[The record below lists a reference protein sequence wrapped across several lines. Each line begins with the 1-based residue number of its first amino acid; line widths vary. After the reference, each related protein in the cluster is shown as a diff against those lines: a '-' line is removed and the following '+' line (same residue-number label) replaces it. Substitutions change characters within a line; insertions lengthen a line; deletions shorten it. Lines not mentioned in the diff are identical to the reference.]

1 MRSAWS
7 WSLIATKGKC
17 SIVPHYFIG
26 SWHCQQPQSFCQGG
40 AFPQQRN
47 RWLSS
52 LRNIEQENNFEG
64 ETVYWTDVWLSL
76 QNPEINWKPLS
87 LGYVQGNDNFVS
99 LTPLCLAY
107 LYKVQCCTPP
117 SHFSHDLVDMFS
129 RD

>member
-1 MRSAWS
+1 MFNSSTLLYRFMALSV
-7 WSLIATKGKC
+7 T
-17 SIVPHYFIG
+17 
-26 SWHCQQPQSFCQGG
+26 QSFYQGG

-76 QNPEINWKPLS
+76 QYPEIHLKPLS

-99 LTPLCLAY
+99 F
-107 LYKVQCCTPP
+107 V
-117 SHFSHDLVDMFS
+117 S
-129 RD
+129 